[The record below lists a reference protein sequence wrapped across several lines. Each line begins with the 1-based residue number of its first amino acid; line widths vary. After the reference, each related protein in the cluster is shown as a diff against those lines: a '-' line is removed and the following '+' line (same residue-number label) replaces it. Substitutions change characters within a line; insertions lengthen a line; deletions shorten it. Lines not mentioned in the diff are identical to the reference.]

1 MYLNRKV
8 DVELE
13 NWKNATSRKPLIIRG
28 ARQVGK
34 SSSIRNLGSTFTYFA
49 EVNFDENTDFK
60 LLFEANNAIEQLC
73 EELSLL
79 LQIPIIPGETL
90 LFLDEIQLCEAAINR
105 LRYFYEKMPNLHVI
119 AAGSLLEFALS
130 EIPSFAVGRVRSL
143 FMYPLSFSE
152 FLNAVGE
159 EKLDNYLN
167 ASRNEALSLPI
178 HHKLTSIYKTFLIV
192 GGMPEAV
199 KSYIQTKSFLEVQ
212 RVLDD
217 LILSIQSDFSKYKT
231 RISSL
236 NLLEVFNALALQV
249 GGKFTYSY
257 PNATLNNKQ
266 IKAAIELF
274 KLAGLV
280 HAVSHS
286 SATGIPL
293 GATVNPKFTKY
304 LVFDTG
310 IFQRLLGLDLSQL
323 ILKSDFNAVNKGNIA
338 ELHVGLEL
346 IKSDDCY
353 QKNPLY
359 YWQRESKNSQAELDY
374 VIQIQEAIV
383 PIEVKAGTKGS
394 MQSMYLFMQEK
405 NIQKGI
411 RISMENFS
419 KVDQVYI
426 IPLYATHLIRKSTFE
441 VK

>member
-1 MYLNRKV
+1 MYISRTI
-8 DVELE
+8 DFELR
-13 NWKNATSRKPLIIRG
+13 NWKKSKNRKPLIIRG

-34 SSSIRNLGSTFTYFA
+34 SSSIRQLGKTFTYFA
-49 EVNFDENTDFK
+49 EVNFDENSDFK
-60 LLFEANNAIEQLC
+60 LLFEANNTIEQLC

-79 LQIPIIPGETL
+79 LQTPIVAGETL
-90 LFLDEIQLCEAAINR
+90 LFLDEIQLCEAALNR
-105 LRYFYEKMPNLHVI
+105 LRYFYEKMPHLHVI

-130 EIPSFAVGRVRSL
+130 EISSFAVGRVRSM
-143 FMYPLSFSE
+143 FMYPLSFQE
-152 FLNAVGE
+152 FLNACSE
-159 EKLDNYLN
+159 EKLADYLITN
-167 ASRNEALSLPI
+167 GHKALSLPI
-178 HHKLTSIYKTFLIV
+178 HHKLSSIFKNFLVV

-199 KSYIQTKSFLEVQ
+199 KTFCLTKSFLEVQ

-217 LILSIQSDFSKYKT
+217 LILSLQSDFSKYKT
-231 RISSL
+231 RISTL

-249 GGKFTYSY
+249 GEKFTYSY

-274 KLAGLV
+274 KLVGLV
-280 HAVSHS
+280 HSVTHT

-293 GATVNPKFTKY
+293 GATANPKFTKY
-304 LVFDTG
+304 LLLDTG

-323 ILKSDFNAVNKGNIA
+323 ILKYDFDAVNKGNMA

-353 QKNPLY
+353 QRNPIY
-359 YWQRESKNSQAELDY
+359 YWQRESRNSQAEVDY
-374 VIQIQEAIV
+374 VLQIQEEIV

-394 MQSMYLFMQEK
+394 MQSMYLFMKEK
-405 NIQKGI
+405 GISKGI

-419 KVDQVYI
+419 NLEKIDIY
-426 IPLYATHLIRKSTFE
+426 PLYATHLIRRTNS
-441 VK
+441 

>member
-1 MYLNRKV
+1 MYLNRSV
-8 DVELE
+8 DIELE
-13 NWKNATSRKPLIIRG
+13 SWKNASSRKPLIIRG

-34 SSSIRNLGSTFTYFA
+34 SSSIRNLGKTFTYFV
-49 EVNFDENTDFK
+49 EVNFDENSDFK
-60 LLFEANNAIEQLC
+60 LLFEANNSIEQLC
-73 EELSLL
+73 DELSLM
-79 LQIPIIPGETL
+79 LQTPIIAGETL

-143 FMYPLSFSE
+143 FMYPLSFAE
-152 FLNAVGE
+152 FLNACGE
-159 EKLDNYLN
+159 EKLANYLVTN
-167 ASRNEALSLPI
+167 GNEALSLPI
-178 HHKLTSIYKTFLIV
+178 HHKLTSIYKNFLIV

-199 KSYIQTKSFLEVQ
+199 KTYVETKRFLEVQ

-236 NLLEVFNALALQV
+236 NLLEVFNALAMQV
-249 GGKFTYSY
+249 GEKFTYAY

-280 HAVSHS
+280 HSVTHT

-323 ILKSDFNAVNKGNIA
+323 ILQSDFNAVNKGNIA

-353 QKNPLY
+353 QKNPVY

-374 VIQIQEAIV
+374 VLQIQEEIV

-394 MQSMYLFMQEK
+394 MQSMYLFMKEK
-405 NIQKGI
+405 SVPKGI

-419 KVDQVYI
+419 NLEKIAIY
-426 IPLYATHLIRKSTFE
+426 PLYAAHLIRRKNE
-441 VK
+441 